1 MQVGE
6 GIEALIKTTASGCDS
21 SLSGAA
27 PSGPIQ
33 PYFKSTATS
42 NGKLSIDQL
51 ASMQASIQQSLQNN
65 KGIGLKGDA
74 AIRSSSIE
82 YDPAASNEYAS
93 MNADMA

>member
-6 GIEALIKTTASGCDS
+6 GIEAVIKTTASGCDS

-51 ASMQASIQQSLQNN
+51 ASMQASFQQSLQNS
-65 KGIGLKGDA
+65 KAVGLKGDV
-74 AIRSSSIE
+74 IRSSSID
-82 YDPAASNEYAS
+82 YDPAASNEYNS